1 MWLYS
6 IVLYHFGF
14 FIFIEGHN
22 HKAEILFLIL
32 PQCKNLAS
40 WIVLGSQRCSWRG
53 PQKSPVAEV
62 WTTQSIQTDK
72 SKLSMG
78 RGRSDLTMSYEVR
91 WHLVTALLPHG
102 EQITY
107 LKDPPSKPEAPWLE
121 EAVHFPTNGARRI
134 QIYPCLSPC
143 TKQLQRMKY
152 HNIKPDTMT
161 LTEEK
166 VGNHW
171 RRKKTF
177 WTEHGL
183 NKQ

>member
-1 MWLYS
+1 MWLHP
-6 IVLYHFGF
+6 IVLHHFGF

-32 PQCKNLAS
+32 PQCENLAS
-40 WIVLGSQRCSWRG
+40 WINCLGITEVLLRRTTEKSSGRG
-53 PQKSPVAEV
+53 
-62 WTTQSIQTDK
+62 WTTQSIQADK

-107 LKDPPSKPEAPWLE
+107 LKDPPPKPEAPWLE

-134 QIYPCLSPC
+134 QIYPRLSPC
-143 TKQLQRMKY
+143 TK
-152 HNIKPDTMT
+152 
-161 LTEEK
+161 
-166 VGNHW
+166 
-171 RRKKTF
+171 
-177 WTEHGL
+177 L
-183 NKQ
+183 NSKGWNTVT